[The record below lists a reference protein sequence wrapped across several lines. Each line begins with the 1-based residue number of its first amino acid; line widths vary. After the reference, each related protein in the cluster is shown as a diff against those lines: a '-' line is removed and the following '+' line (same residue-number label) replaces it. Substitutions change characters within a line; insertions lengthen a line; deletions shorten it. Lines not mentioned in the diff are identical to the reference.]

1 MSDDASNDKRLA
13 EFLDAV
19 AARQATPGGGSVSA
33 AVGALGCALGR
44 MVAAYSASQANAD
57 ESDAVEVTT
66 IDGCLARADL
76 LLRKLLV
83 EDEQAYEVLR
93 AAGQRLKDDPSSV
106 SQHRRALQIAMAV
119 PMQISATAGESLHL
133 LERLLPKANRYL
145 VSDLGV
151 AAVLAE
157 ATVRAAAYMV
167 SVNAKALDDSKA
179 RQEADHEIDQH
190 VRRARESLER
200 IEAGLK
206 DIL

>member
-1 MSDDASNDKRLA
+1 MNDDATNDQCLS

-44 MVAAYSASQANAD
+44 MVAAYSTGKKDTAEDVAS
-57 ESDAVEVTT
+57 EVAT
-66 IDGCLARADL
+66 IAACLKRADL
-76 LLRKLLV
+76 VLRKLML
-83 EDEQAYEVLR
+83 EDEQAYQTLR
-93 AAGQRLKDDPSSV
+93 AAGKRLKDDPSSA
-106 SQHRRALQIAMAV
+106 SQHRKALQIAMAV
-119 PMQISATAGESLHL
+119 PMEISAIAGESLHL
-133 LERLLPKANRYL
+133 LERLLPLANRYL

-167 SVNAKALDDSKA
+167 YVNAYALDDA
-179 RQEADHEIDQH
+179 EIRQKADHEIDQH
-190 VRRARESLER
+190 IYKARKTLER

-206 DIL
+206 DRF